1 MAMKY
6 VNFIATTLVLSGLL
20 GIAGCATTSEK
31 SKSAAAGAKPP
42 EITLSS
48 TLEYLPSPKTDK
60 DGNSIP
66 YVPAENPYV
75 LQKGKIKK
83 ESIAKYIEA
92 TRATKQKQ
100 YSQAEVSLQELTSE
114 DKNLS
119 GPWVLLGDI
128 ATEQNNHEKA
138 ISNYQKA
145 LEINDKNVNA
155 YLRLAKALRM
165 KGEFLKAQNT
175 YAKLL
180 VLWRDCPEAHL
191 NLAVLYDV
199 FLNHPLR
206 AQKHM
211 EAYQYLTGGEDKNIA
226 SWLVEIQQR
235 TGVPPGLVVEK
246 KKAESKPLS

>member
-1 MAMKY
+1 MKY
-6 VNFIATTLVLSGLL
+6 VNFIATMLMLGGLL
-20 GIAGCATTSEK
+20 GVVGCATTSER
-31 SKSAAAGAKPP
+31 SKTNLASGKAAV
-42 EITLSS
+42 ITLSS
-48 TLEYLPSPKTDK
+48 TLEFVPAPKVDSA
-60 DGNSIP
+60 GVAIP
-66 YVPAENPYV
+66 YVPTENPYL

-92 TRATKQKQ
+92 SRATKHKQ
-100 YSQAEVSLQELTSE
+100 YDQAEVLLKELTVE

-128 ATEQNNHEKA
+128 ATEQNDYAKA
-138 ISNYQKA
+138 ILNYQKA
-145 LEINDKNVNA
+145 LELNDKNINA
-155 YLRLAKALRM
+155 YLRLAKAQRM

-180 VLWRDCPEAHL
+180 GLWRDCPEAHL

-211 EAYQYLTGGEDKNIA
+211 EAYQYLTGGEDKNVA
-226 SWLVEIQQR
+226 QWLIEIQQR
-235 TGVPPGLVVEK
+235 TGVSPSLVVEK

>member
-6 VNFIATTLVLSGLL
+6 VNFIAVTLML
-20 GIAGCATTSEK
+20 GSFLGFTGCATSER
-31 SKSAAAGAKPP
+31 SKTTLAAGKAP

-48 TLEYLPSPKTDK
+48 TLEYLPAPKADK
-60 DGNSIP
+60 DGISIP

-92 TRATKQKQ
+92 TRATKHKQ
-100 YSQAEVSLQELTSE
+100 YAQAEVLLKEITAE

-128 ATEQNNHEKA
+128 ATEQNNYEKA
-138 ISNYQKA
+138 IIDYQKA
-145 LEINDKNVNA
+145 LQVNDKNINA

-175 YAKLL
+175 YAKTL

-211 EAYQYLTGGEDKNIA
+211 EAYQYLTDGEDKDIA
-226 SWLVEIQQR
+226 NWLVEIQQR
-235 TGVPPGLVVEK
+235 TGVPAGLIVEK

>member
-6 VNFIATTLVLSGLL
+6 VKFIAAILTLSSFL
-20 GIAGCATTSEK
+20 GIAGCATTSER
-31 SKSAAAGAKPP
+31 SKAGLVSGKAQ

-66 YVPAENPYV
+66 YIATENPYV

-83 ESIAKYIEA
+83 ESIAKFIEA
-92 TRATKQKQ
+92 TRATKHKQ
-100 YSQAEVSLQELTSE
+100 YDQAELLLQELTVE

-128 ATEQNNHEKA
+128 ATEKNNHEKA
-138 ISNYQKA
+138 VNDYQKA
-145 LEINDKNVNA
+145 LEINDKNINA
-155 YLRLAKALRM
+155 HLRLAKALRM

-226 SWLVEIQQR
+226 NWLVEIQQR
-235 TGVPPGLVVEK
+235 TGVPTSLIVEK

>member
-6 VNFIATTLVLSGLL
+6 VNFIAALLLVSGLI
-20 GIAGCATTSEK
+20 GVAGCATTSER
-31 SKSAAAGAKPP
+31 SKANVSAGKAV

-48 TLEYLPSPKTDK
+48 TLEFLPVVKVDNT
-60 DGNSIP
+60 GAALP
-66 YVPAENPYV
+66 YVPTENPYL
-75 LQKGKIKK
+75 LQKSKIKK

-92 TRATKQKQ
+92 ARASKHKK
-100 YSQAEVSLQELTSE
+100 YEQAELSLQELIAE
-114 DKNLS
+114 DKVLS

-128 ATEQNNHEKA
+128 AAEQNNDEKA
-138 ISNYQKA
+138 IVNYLKA
-145 LEINDKNVNA
+145 IELNDKNINA
-155 YLRLAKALRM
+155 YLRLAKAQRT

-180 VLWRDCPEAHL
+180 GLWRDCPEAHL

-211 EAYQYLTGGEDKNIA
+211 EAYQYLTGGEDANVAK
-226 SWLVEIQQR
+226 WLTEIQQR
-235 TGVPPGLVVEK
+235 TGVAAGLVIEK

>member
-1 MAMKY
+1 MKY
-6 VNFIATTLVLSGLL
+6 VNFIATMLILGGLL
-20 GIAGCATTSEK
+20 GVAGCATTSER
-31 SKSAAAGAKPP
+31 SKTNLASGKAAV
-42 EITLSS
+42 ITLSS
-48 TLEYLPSPKTDK
+48 TLEFVPAPKVDSA
-60 DGNSIP
+60 GLVIP
-66 YVPAENPYV
+66 YVPTENPYL

-92 TRATKQKQ
+92 SRATKHKQ
-100 YSQAEVSLQELTSE
+100 YDQAEVLLKELTVE

-128 ATEQNNHEKA
+128 ATEQNDYAKA
-138 ISNYQKA
+138 ILNYQKA
-145 LEINDKNVNA
+145 LELNDKNINA
-155 YLRLAKALRM
+155 YLRLAKAQRM

-180 VLWRDCPEAHL
+180 GLWRDCPEAHL

-211 EAYQYLTGGEDKNIA
+211 EAYQYLTGGEDKNVA
-226 SWLVEIQQR
+226 QWLVEIQQR

>member
-6 VNFIATTLVLSGLL
+6 VNFIASVLMLSGLL
-20 GIAGCATTSEK
+20 GVVGCATTSER
-31 SKSAAAGAKPP
+31 SKANLAAMKIP

-48 TLEYLPSPKTDK
+48 TLEYIPAPKTDSA
-60 DGNSIP
+60 GISIP
-66 YVPAENPYV
+66 YLPAQNPYS

-92 TRATKQKQ
+92 TRATKHKQ
-100 YSQAEVSLQELTSE
+100 YGQAEVVLQELTVE

-128 ATEQNNHEKA
+128 ATEQNNHDKA
-138 ISNYQKA
+138 IIQYQKA
-145 LEINDKNVNA
+145 IELNDKNINA
-155 YLRLAKALRM
+155 HLRLAKSQRM

-180 VLWRDCPEAHL
+180 GLWRDCPEAHL

-211 EAYQYLTGGEDKNIA
+211 EAYQYLTGGEDINAAK
-226 SWLVEIQQR
+226 WLAEIQQR
-235 TGVPPGLVVEK
+235 TGIPPGLIVEK